1 MARLNI
7 TSAEYVN
14 LEGLPKNQTIK
25 ANVDGAIYF
34 IPTDPNNTDY
44 AELMRQ
50 VEEEDLVV
58 EEPEDAS

>member
-25 ANVDGAIYF
+25 VNAGGTIYF

-44 AELMRQ
+44 AELMKL
-50 VEEEDLVV
+50 VEEGKITI
-58 EEPEDAS
+58 EEVTEE

>member
-25 ANVDGAIYF
+25 VNADGAIYF

-44 AELMRQ
+44 AYLMKL
-50 VEEEDLVV
+50 VEEDKITI
-58 EEPEDAS
+58 EEVAEE

>member
-50 VEEEDLVV
+50 VEEEDLVI
-58 EEPEDAS
+58 EESENAS

>member
-25 ANVDGAIYF
+25 VNVGGAIYF

-44 AELMRQ
+44 AELMKL
-50 VEEEDLVV
+50 VEEDKITI
-58 EEPEDAS
+58 EEVTEE

>member
-25 ANVDGAIYF
+25 VNVDGAIYF

-44 AELMRQ
+44 AELMKL
-50 VEEEDLVV
+50 VEAGELEILDNSGG
-58 EEPEDAS
+58 E

>member
-58 EEPEDAS
+58 EEPEAAS